1 MGEFTQPKNTI
12 NLFTKARRYVMLSG
26 KRKLYLAPSSVLLG
40 VPKDIADQALSDK
53 AVVEYDPDNMPAA
66 KGEAYSARKITSR

>member
-1 MGEFTQPKNTI
+1 MGEFIQPLNTI

-26 KRKLYLAPSSVLLG
+26 KRKLYLAPNSVLLG
-40 VPKDIADQALSDK
+40 VPEEIAEQALEDK

-66 KGEAYSARKITSR
+66 KGEAYSARKISSR